1 MYCKILVNWIN
12 QKIYFCLHIVNAF
25 SWSFLS
31 FYDKTNIVATWYGT
45 GKEKGKK
52 TLNGTC
58 MYLVVYLLQTFSEEK
73 VTAFKATSL
82 KTVNFIRF
90 ANNHVS

>member
-25 SWSFLS
+25 SLSSLS

-45 GKEKGKK
+45 GKEK
-52 TLNGTC
+52 
-58 MYLVVYLLQTFSEEK
+58 EEK
-73 VTAFKATSL
+73 NIKWYMYVPSSIFIT
-82 KTVNFIRF
+82 NFLRGKS
-90 ANNHVS
+90 NSS